1 MVRLSLILA
10 VLAAPV
16 GAETPM
22 TGAAFDDY
30 ATGRT
35 LTFGLPDGRIFGV
48 EQYLP
53 DRRVI
58 WSRLDGTCTDG
69 IWYEDDT
76 NICFLYE
83 NDPEPKCWDVFRTE
97 GGIRAEF
104 ATQPDTTVLFEA
116 VENPVPLIC
125 GDLFS

>member
-1 MVRLSLILA
+1 MVRLTLA
-10 VLAAPV
+10 LFLLATPLAAQS
-16 GAETPM
+16 PM
-22 TGAAFDDY
+22 SGEAFDKY

-35 LTFGLPDGRIFGV
+35 LTFGLPDGTTFGV

-58 WSRLDGTCTDG
+58 WSPLDGTCTDG

-83 NDPEPKCWDVFRTE
+83 NDPEPKCWEVFRTPK
-97 GGIRAEF
+97 GIRAEF
-104 ATQPDTTVLFEA
+104 TNRPSTTVLFEA
-116 VENPVPLIC
+116 VEDPAPLIC
-125 GDLFS
+125 DDLFS